1 MDSLP
6 ETVRGNKG
14 FGSTGVAEIPIL
26 DRKVMAVQTTNAA
39 NSEWTKL
46 ILEAGTKDK
55 QWSSVRS
62 ALMSGKLIDNL
73 SLQDDL
79 VLFKNRIYLPDC
91 NDLKLT
97 VTRQAHDVKVAGH
110 FGRDKTLELLTR
122 NYYWP
127 NLDDWV
133 RTYVKTCDD
142 GQRNKTARHKKYGP
156 LQPLEV
162 PYHPWKH
169 ISMDFITDLP
179 KVHGYDQIW
188 VIGDRFTKMGHF
200 IPLKN
205 RQAHTLAIAFIREIW
220 RLHGLLMGVV
230 SDRDTVFTSKLWSE
244 LMRLLDVSQD
254 MSTAYHAQT
263 DGQTERVNQ
272 VLEQYLRMY
281 CSWDQ

>member
-1 MDSLP
+1 
-6 ETVRGNKG
+6 
-14 FGSTGVAEIPIL
+14 
-26 DRKVMAVQTTNAA
+26 MAVQTRNAG
-39 NSEWTKL
+39 NSEWEKL
-46 ILEAGTKDK
+46 ILEAGAKDQ

-79 VLFKNRIYLPDC
+79 VLFKNRMYLPDC

-97 VTRQAHDVKVAGH
+97 VTRQAHDAKVAGH
-110 FGRDKTLELLTR
+110 FGRDKTMELLTR

-133 RTYVKTCDD
+133 RTYLKTCDAC
-142 GQRNKTARHKKYGP
+142 QRNKTVGHKKYGR

-162 PYHPWKH
+162 PYRPWEH

-179 KVHGYDQIW
+179 KVNGYDQIW
-188 VIGDRFTKMGHF
+188 VIVDRFTKMAHF

-220 RLHGLLMGVV
+220 RLHGLPIGVV
-230 SDRDTVFTSKLWSE
+230 SDRDTVFISKLWSE
-244 LMRLLDVSQD
+244 VMRLLDVSQD
-254 MSTAYHAQT
+254 MSTAYHPQT

-272 VLEQYLRMY
+272 VL
-281 CSWDQ
+281 